1 MDFKVIA
8 NWKMNPKTQ
17 KEALKLAK
25 AVKDKIIPIVGYEAA
40 FCPPAIYLPVIS
52 KQLELTSIK
61 LGAQNISHQAVGEL
75 TGEISAPMVNT
86 YADYVILGHSERRD
100 KFDEGDELVN
110 KKVQI
115 ALEYDLKPIVCV
127 GETLEDY
134 RSGKQDLIVDH
145 MKASIKN
152 VSRKQIKNVIVAYE
166 PIWAIGTKNPA
177 DADYANQIISLL
189 RQGLAAMYN
198 REIAYE
204 VPLIYGGSVDSNNIE
219 SFASQPE
226 INGALIGSAS
236 LDFNEFSKICQL
248 IKESPDGSK
257 IIDK

>member
-17 KEALKLAK
+17 DEALKLAK
-25 AVKDKIIPIVGYEAA
+25 TVKDKIIPIVGYQATI
-40 FCPPAIYLPVIS
+40 CPPAVYLPVIS
-52 KQLELTSIK
+52 KQLELTSIS

-100 KFDEGDELVN
+100 KFSEDDELVN

-115 ALEYDLKPIVCV
+115 ALEYGLKPIVCV

-145 MKASIKN
+145 VKASLKN
-152 VSRKQIKNVIVAYE
+152 VSRKQIKNIIVAYE

-177 DADYANQIISLL
+177 DGDYANQIISLV
-189 RQGLAAMYN
+189 RQGLAAVYN
-198 REIAYE
+198 RELAYQ
-204 VPLIYGGSVDSNNIE
+204 VPLIYGGSVDSNNIKG
-219 SFASQPE
+219 FACQPE
-226 INGALIGSAS
+226 INGVLIGSAS
-236 LDFNEFSKICQL
+236 LDSSEFSKVCQL
-248 IKESPDGSK
+248 VKDSLDEKRKE
-257 IIDK
+257 